1 MRRARCAL
9 GALAL
14 LGCSAPRPPPPVA
27 PTALTDAASPADASA
42 VDVPPPPPPA
52 PPRVTAALSSLAAVP
67 ASEAAWMPP
76 RVLTA
81 VIAATGVTPA
91 PSAPDRDGDGVR
103 WSLVTADESS
113 PERID
118 AACDAVTALDARLA
132 CATDRVVAAG
142 SERGRVV
149 VGWRVEGDA
158 PPVSWVQ
165 PLRALSRFGE
175 GLCLVSA
182 QRTLRTLDLTARA
195 TSPRSLSRALAVMAT
210 APRLSDLIL
219 VRAEPEGEGLRVV
232 LSWPLSR
239 ARDPRGDMGDD
250 AWPTRCD
257 GAATVAGDAASGTV
271 PTALEFVAGARAQG
285 ALMSAGRAA
294 WAVTVGDRVG
304 GSTVS
309 AIDASGVTVQ
319 MPRRARPV
327 RLRYSPAT
335 P

>member
-1 MRRARCAL
+1 M
-9 GALAL
+9 
-14 LGCSAPRPPPPVA
+14 
-27 PTALTDAASPADASA
+27 
-42 VDVPPPPPPA
+42 
-52 PPRVTAALSSLAAVP
+52 P

-91 PSAPDRDGDGVR
+91 PSAPDRDGDAVR
-103 WSLVTADESS
+103 WSLVTADDV
-113 PERID
+113 PATRID
-118 AACDAVTALDARLA
+118 RACDAVTALDARLA
-132 CATDRVVAAG
+132 CATDRVVASG

-158 PPVSWVQ
+158 PPVSWAQ

-175 GLCLVSA
+175 GMCLVSA
-182 QRTLRTLDLTARA
+182 QRTLRTLDLTVRA
-195 TSPRSLSRALAVMAT
+195 QSPQLLSRALAVMAT

-239 ARDPRGDMGDD
+239 ARDPRADLGDD

-257 GAATVAGDAASGTV
+257 GAATVAGDAATGTV
-271 PTALEFVAGARAQG
+271 PTALEFIAGARAQG

-304 GSTVS
+304 GSAVS